1 MEQASVDLLDGTVN
15 RLDPRIAV
23 VWTLSASIGWIL
35 LAAVFAIVLAVANA
49 SISFIA
55 LALIGGVLVAG
66 VSALWARAA
75 WARWRWSAWP
85 DALDLR
91 HGVLVVR
98 ESLVP
103 YHRIQQ
109 IDIERNVIERMLGL
123 STLVLRTAS
132 ASSDGKIPG
141 IREEIADSLRVRLLT
156 RAGVDDAV

>member
-1 MEQASVDLLDGTVN
+1 MEQASVDLLDGTEH

-23 VWTLSASIGWIL
+23 VWAMSASAGWFL

>member
-1 MEQASVDLLDGTVN
+1 MDQASADLLDGTVH

-35 LAAVFAIVLAVANA
+35 IAAVFAIVLSIAGA
-49 SISFIA
+49 SGSFVA
-55 LALIGGVLVAG
+55 LAVIGGLLVAG
-66 VSALWARAA
+66 VSAVWARAA

-91 HGVLVVR
+91 HGVLVIR

-109 IDIERNVIERMLGL
+109 IDIERNVLERMLGL

-141 IREEIADSLRVRLLT
+141 IRAEIADSLRVRLLT

>member
-1 MEQASVDLLDGTVN
+1 
-15 RLDPRIAV
+15 V
-23 VWTLSASIGWIL
+23 VWTVTAAGAWI
-35 LAAVFAIVLAVANA
+35 FLAVVVAIGLSVANVEG
-49 SISFIA
+49 SFVAIA
-55 LALIGGVLVAG
+55 VIGGLLVAAG
-66 VSALWARAA
+66 SAAWARAA

>member
-1 MEQASVDLLDGTVN
+1 MDQASVDLLDGTEH

-23 VWTLSASIGWIL
+23 VWTVSASAAWIVMAAAIAFVL
-35 LAAVFAIVLAVANA
+35 AIAGAGGSFVAIALVGGAFVAAV
-49 SISFIA
+49 S
-55 LALIGGVLVAG
+55 G
-66 VSALWARAA
+66 LWARAA

-91 HGVLVVR
+91 HGVLVIR

-109 IDIERNVIERMLGL
+109 IDIERNVFERMLGL

-141 IREEIADSLRVRLLT
+141 IRAEVAESLRVRLLT

>member
-1 MEQASVDLLDGTVN
+1 MQHASADLLDGTEH

-23 VWTLSASIGWIL
+23 VWTVSAAAGWVL
-35 LAAVFAIVLAVANA
+35 LAAVFAIVLAVAGA
-49 SISFIA
+49 GGSFVA
-55 LALIGGVLVAG
+55 FAVIGGVVVA
-66 VSALWARAA
+66 SASAFWARAA

-91 HGVLVVR
+91 HGVFVVR

-109 IDIERNVIERMLGL
+109 IDIERNVLERMLGL

-141 IREEIADSLRVRLLT
+141 IRVEVADSLRGRLLT

>member
-1 MEQASVDLLDGTVN
+1 MEQGSADLLDGTEQ

-23 VWTLSASIGWIL
+23 VWTVSAAGVWIL
-35 LAAVFAIVLAVANA
+35 LAAVMAVVFGVIGAGGSIVAVT
-49 SISFIA
+49 
-55 LALIGGVLVAG
+55 LLGGLLVAAG
-66 VSALWARAA
+66 SALWARAA

-109 IDIERNVIERMLGL
+109 IDIERNVLERMLGL

-141 IREEIADSLRVRLLT
+141 IPQDTADALRIRLLT
-156 RAGVDDAV
+156 LAGADDAV

>member
-1 MEQASVDLLDGTVN
+1 MEQAPADLLDGTEH

-23 VWTLSASIGWIL
+23 VWTVSASAGWIL

-49 SISFIA
+49 SISFVA
-55 LALIGGVLVAG
+55 LALIGGLLVAG
-66 VSALWARAA
+66 ISALWARAA

-91 HGVLVVR
+91 HGVLVAR

-132 ASSDGKIPG
+132 SSSDGKIPG
-141 IREEIADSLRVRLLT
+141 IRQEIAESLRVRLLT
-156 RAGVDDAV
+156 RAGADDAV